1 MLEKM
6 GWDGGGL
13 GRDKTGIQEP
23 IQVQQRAKQAG
34 LGAVGSNNIQVQNY
48 LAFGILQTFIY
59 DILKNIFTAPIPS
72 L

>member
-34 LGAVGSNNIQVQNY
+34 LGAVGSNNTQVQNY
-48 LAFGILQTFIY
+48 LAAFGLWHFANFHI
-59 DILKNIFTAPIPS
+59 
-72 L
+72 

>member
-13 GRDKTGIQEP
+13 GKDKTGIQEP

-34 LGAVGSNNIQVQNY
+34 LGAVGSNDIQVKTG
-48 LAFGILQTFIY
+48 LLFLV
-59 DILKNIFTAPIPS
+59 
-72 L
+72 